1 MNAAVL
7 HAFDEPPHFEQ
18 FPDPIAEEN
27 ELIVHVQA
35 AALKPVDRQ
44 VANGS
49 HYASPR
55 TLPVVC
61 GMDGVGLLEDGT
73 RVYFAGSRPPYG
85 AMAQRTVISRHRG
98 FPLPENVDD
107 ATAAALINPGVSAWL
122 TLACRAKLVPGETVL
137 VLGATGV
144 TGKLAVQIAKLLG
157 AGRVVAAGRNE
168 QVLSTLHEFGADA
181 VICIDK
187 PGRDLRESFAH
198 EAGDTGYGV
207 IVDYLWGRP
216 TEALLDSMTRKEFAN
231 VKSEVRLIQVGE
243 SAGSTVSLPAAVLR
257 SSAVTILGTA
267 GIPPRDVLT
276 DAFQQVM
283 ARAARGELRI
293 DVEQVSLEDVENAW
307 QRDSRGRR
315 LVLIPSWS
323 DETLPVV
330 RRFRHTGVTV
340 LR

>member
-7 HAFDEPPHFEQ
+7 HAFDKAPHFEQ
-18 FPDPIAEEN
+18 FPDPVAEEN

-35 AALKPVDRQ
+35 AALKPVDKQ

-55 TLPVVC
+55 ALPVVC
-61 GMDGVGLLEDGT
+61 GMDGAGLLEDGT

-85 AMAQRTVISRHRG
+85 AMAQRTVISRQRS

-107 ATAAALINPGVSAWL
+107 VTAAALVNPGVSAWL
-122 TLACRAKLVPGETVL
+122 TLAYRAKLVRGETVL

-144 TGKLAVQIAKLLG
+144 TGKLAIQIAKLLG

-181 VICIDK
+181 VIRIDK
-187 PGRDLRESFAH
+187 PGQDLRESFAH
-198 EAGDTGYGV
+198 EAGSTGYGV

-216 TEALLDSMTRKEFAN
+216 TEALLDSMTRKEFAKF
-231 VKSEVRLIQVGE
+231 KSEARLVQVGE
-243 SAGSTVSLPAAVLR
+243 SAGPTISLPAAVLR
-257 SSAVTILGTA
+257 SNALTVLGTA
-267 GIPPRDVLT
+267 GIPPRDLLM

-283 ARAARGELRI
+283 TCASRGELRI

-307 QRDSRGRR
+307 QCDACGRR
-315 LVLIPSWS
+315 LVLIPQVK
-323 DETLPVV
+323 T
-330 RRFRHTGVTV
+330 T
-340 LR
+340 